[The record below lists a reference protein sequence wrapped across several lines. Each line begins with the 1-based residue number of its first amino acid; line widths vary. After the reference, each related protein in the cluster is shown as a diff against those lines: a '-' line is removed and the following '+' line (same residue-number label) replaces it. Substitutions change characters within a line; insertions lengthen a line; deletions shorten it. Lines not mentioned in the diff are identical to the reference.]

1 MGYSSAKLLCATTK
15 ESGAAV
21 KEGMLACA
29 RCKSYVILS
38 SSTMYML
45 TITYPCFIPIMSQKF
60 ALFEAQCP
68 LGVAGEWSH
77 RDGPLS
83 MGAPLGDHC
92 VPMNVVQSVI
102 FSYSC
107 IVDLIHV
114 IFMP

>member
-1 MGYSSAKLLCATTK
+1 VGYSSAKILCATTK

-45 TITYPCFIPIMSQKF
+45 TITYPCFIPVMSQKC
-60 ALFEAQCP
+60 ALFGDQCP
-68 LGVAGEWSH
+68 FGVAAEWSH

-83 MGAPLGDHC
+83 MGASLDDHY
-92 VPMNVVQSVI
+92 VPMNDVQSVI
-102 FSYSC
+102 FSYRC
-107 IVDLIHV
+107 IVDLI
-114 IFMP
+114 